1 MSHSQILDPNFP
13 DCPIRNILVRVAGKW
28 PILVLLVLGSAENNN
43 TKSAHDNAHH
53 KGLRFGDIRKAIP
66 DISQRMLTT
75 ILRDLEADGLVSR
88 KAFSEIPPR
97 VEYALTDRA
106 RTLLPIIQ
114 QLVGWAIENKPAIIT
129 DRTIYI
135 QSHRE

>member
-1 MSHSQILDPNFP
+1 MSHNQILDPNFP

-28 PILVLLVLGSAENNN
+28 PILVLLVIGSAE
-43 TKSAHDNAHH
+43 

-75 ILRDLEADGLVSR
+75 TLRDLEADGLVSR

-114 QLVGWAIENKPAIIT
+114 QLVAWAIENKPAIIT
-129 DRTIYI
+129 DRTLYI

>member
-1 MSHSQILDPNFP
+1 MDLLSLIKHRRSIRKYTEQQISIEDLQYILDAGLYAPNAGGGQ
-13 DCPIRNILVRVAGKW
+13 RSMLVAVHNPEEVERLGRLNVA
-28 PILVLLVLGSAENNN
+28 S
-43 TKSAHDNAHH
+43 T
-53 KGLRFGDIRKAIP
+53 
-66 DISQRMLTT
+66 
-75 ILRDLEADGLVSR
+75 LRDLEADGLVSR

-129 DRTIYI
+129 DRTLYM
-135 QSHRE
+135 QAHRE